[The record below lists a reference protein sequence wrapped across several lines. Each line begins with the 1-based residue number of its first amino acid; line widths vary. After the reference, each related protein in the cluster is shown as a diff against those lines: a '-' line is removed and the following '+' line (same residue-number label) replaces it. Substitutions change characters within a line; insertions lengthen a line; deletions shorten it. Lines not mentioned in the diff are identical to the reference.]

1 MLYSDFQILIY
12 ILNIFLFRGASREVL
27 AEVKKIISFC
37 VVLAYHLRLEV
48 AYYCDRFAQLPLVV
62 EKNDIRSE
70 YTIIILFT
78 SCYA

>member
-1 MLYSDFQILIY
+1 MLYTNFQIFISPY
-12 ILNIFLFRGASREVL
+12 FFIRGASREVL

-62 EKNDIRSE
+62 EKDDFRSGLKLLNCHF
-70 YTIIILFT
+70 I
-78 SCYA
+78 